1 VHDGIEF
8 ALRGEVKLADTRA
21 EAALAAGFGAGKFMK
36 DIADDGIDAQ
46 GLPEQQRVEV
56 GEGLHIVTAL
66 VYAWV
71 RVRLPALLAEGD
83 ILAVEREMDVD
94 FAVGD
99 DVVRLMTRPDIVW
112 RRKSDASVFIRNLKT
127 VREPRTVWREQWALD
142 MQTLTE
148 PLAVD
153 KWLADRAE
161 QEMNVA
167 ASLVGPEICQGVIID
182 GLVTGSVLDYPRGSG
197 KFYHNTPLLYAWVK
211 KGDAPFGQ
219 DEWCIS
225 PTSLILRSNLRWVR
239 ASEISPGDELIGFD
253 EEIGTKKWPKF
264 RPALVTATTRV
275 KKSSVRVI
283 TDKGEVTCSSDHL
296 WPARGYAGQGGKWPW
311 SKKHR
316 WVKAAQ
322 LKVGDTI
329 PFLTTPWCTMDGWD
343 AGYIAGVLDGEGSV
357 CNSVQFGQNPGI
369 VLSETRKLLT
379 DFGFNTSESV
389 SARSKSYGQTCVKVA
404 ILGGLVKGMEA
415 LGTFRPPRL
424 LYKSQRLWNGR
435 RAIGGKGR
443 EYAKVLCIEPLGDV
457 ELCGIET
464 STNTMIVNGLLS
476 HNSARYEWSC
486 QAPHKMARG
495 RCEGGRTHSLK
506 GARKQSIADTYP
518 GGILAWIDHLLEEDE
533 SIVQDQ
539 IIELPPI
546 MRAPYA
552 IERWKRQ
559 VLEREV
565 DIAAAARVCNE
576 AAPANDI
583 LLDRHFPM
591 STASG
596 NCLRPG
602 KCSMF
607 DLCYGSAAGDPYAAN
622 YRARRPHH
630 PQEEESQ

>member
-1 VHDGIEF
+1 LVCGGQVQQVWQVRMTLLKTDRSRIERYEKCARLRYWSTEFDGTGLEPSDERGLKLDARIGTGVHDGIEF
-8 ALRGEVKLADTRA
+8 ALRGEVLLANARS
-21 EAALAAGFGAGKFMK
+21 EANLAATFGANKYLKG
-36 DIADDGIDAQ
+36 IADDGIKLAD
-46 GLPEQQRVEV
+46 LPEQQRNEV
-56 GEGLHIVTAL
+56 YEGANIVTAL

-71 RVRLPALLAEGD
+71 RVRLPALLAEGG

-94 FAVGD
+94 FTVGD

-153 KWLADRAE
+153 KWLADAT
-161 QEMNVA
+161 A
-167 ASLVGPEICQGVIID
+167 ASEGTPERLKFPINYDDTPATCAGVIID

-211 KGDAPFGQ
+211 KGDAPFGE
-219 DEWCIS
+219 DEFY
-225 PTSLILRSNLRWVR
+225 P
-239 ASEISPGDELIGFD
+239 
-253 EEIGTKKWPKF
+253 
-264 RPALVTATTRV
+264 
-275 KKSSVRVI
+275 
-283 TDKGEVTCSSDHL
+283 
-296 WPARGYAGQGGKWPW
+296 
-311 SKKHR
+311 
-316 WVKAAQ
+316 
-322 LKVGDTI
+322 
-329 PFLTTPWCTMDGWD
+329 
-343 AGYIAGVLDGEGSV
+343 
-357 CNSVQFGQNPGI
+357 
-369 VLSETRKLLT
+369 
-379 DFGFNTSESV
+379 
-389 SARSKSYGQTCVKVA
+389 
-404 ILGGLVKGMEA
+404 
-415 LGTFRPPRL
+415 
-424 LYKSQRLWNGR
+424 
-435 RAIGGKGR
+435 
-443 EYAKVLCIEPLGDV
+443 
-457 ELCGIET
+457 
-464 STNTMIVNGLLS
+464 
-476 HNSARYEWSC
+476 RYEWTC

-506 GARKQSIADTYP
+506 GARKQAVADTYP

-533 SIVQDQ
+533 SVVQDQ

-559 VLEREV
+559 VLNREV

-607 DLCYGSAAGDPYAAN
+607 DLCYGSAAADPYAAN
-622 YRARRPHH
+622 YRTRRPHH